1 MQKLGAHMSIAGGH
15 EKAIDAALG
24 FEMSACQIF
33 TKNANQWNAKPILPE
48 AAAIFR
54 ERYTA
59 SGLHAMVAHDSYLIN
74 VASPDDALWEKS
86 RLALLNELDR
96 CDQLGVPFLVS
107 HPGGHVGS
115 GVEAGIARVGAA
127 INAIH
132 RERPSGES
140 MILLETTAG
149 QGTHLG
155 RSFDELAG
163 IIDLVEDK
171 TRVGVCLDTCHVFA
185 AGYDIRDESTFLA
198 TIAAFDDIIGLDRLK
213 VVHLNDSK
221 KGLGSHVDRHAA
233 IGEGEIGLNAFALVL
248 NEPRLAAVPGIL
260 ETPKGDDGQE
270 DRRNMA
276 TLRGLIRV
284 QAESPLSVA

>member
-1 MQKLGAHMSIAGGH
+1 MQMLGAHMSIAGGH
-15 EKAIDAALG
+15 DRAIDAALA

-48 AAAIFR
+48 AAERFR
-54 ERYTA
+54 ERYLA
-59 SGLHAMVAHDSYLIN
+59 SGLQAMVAHDSYLIN
-74 VASPDDALWEKS
+74 LASPDDTLWEKS
-86 RLALLNELDR
+86 RLALRDELDR

-107 HPGGHVGS
+107 HPGGHMGS

-132 RERPSGES
+132 RDRPEGEA

-155 RSFDELAG
+155 RSFEELAG
-163 IIDLVEDK
+163 IIDLIED
-171 TRVGVCLDTCHVFA
+171 RRRIGVCLDTCHVFA
-185 AGYDIRDESTFLA
+185 AGYDLRDEASFLA
-198 TIAAFDDIIGLDRLK
+198 TFAAFDDILGLDNLK

-233 IGEGEIGLNAFALVL
+233 IGDGELGLETFALFM

-260 ETPKGDDGQE
+260 ETPKGDDGEE

-276 TLRGLIRV
+276 TLRGLIR
-284 QAESPLSVA
+284 AASPVGVA

>member
-15 EKAIDAALG
+15 EKAIAAALE

-48 AAAIFR
+48 AAVLFR
-54 ERYTA
+54 ERYAA
-59 SGLHAMVAHDSYLIN
+59 SGLQAMVAHDSYLIN

-115 GVEAGIARVGAA
+115 GVEAGVARVGAA

-132 RERPSGES
+132 RERPDGES

-149 QGTHLG
+149 QGTTLG
-155 RSFDELAG
+155 RSFEELAG

-171 TRVGVCLDTCHVFA
+171 GRIGVCLDTCHVFA
-185 AGYDIRDESTFLA
+185 AGYDIRDEATFLA
-198 TIAAFDDIIGLDRLK
+198 TIAAFDNIIGLDRLQ
-213 VVHLNDSK
+213 VIHLNDSK

-233 IGEGEIGLNAFALVL
+233 IGEGEIGLDAFALFL
-248 NEPRLAAVPGIL
+248 NESRLAAVPGIL

-276 TLRGLIRV
+276 TLRGLIRAQV
-284 QAESPLSVA
+284 ESPMTVA